1 TGETTMTVER
11 GKDAV
16 FTFTAA
22 DGADN
27 YWVDAWDAYGDNDS
41 YNPNTSCSG
50 TTVTMNT
57 AQLPEGEFIIRGR
70 AGANGMGWRES
81 DNSVRL
87 TVTASTVP
95 IGEVQLT
102 ANMNL
107 YPLFRGGRC
116 SYGVTDSMQEQSFAR
131 YVQLLSGECEIMDF
145 INVFASEL
153 PFIPLCYRSGLALYT
168 NSIDYGG
175 SVCCVND
182 VFCNV
187 DRWTVVKDD

>member
-1 TGETTMTVER
+1 PDWYVISGT
-11 GKDAV
+11 
-16 FTFTAA
+16 
-22 DGADN
+22 DGAPTLENSDIPSLLEESGN
-27 YWVDAWDAYGDNDS
+27 DPGRLHFSLVVNGENAFKLDAAK
-41 YNPNTSCSG
+41 
-50 TTVTMNT
+50 
-57 AQLPEGEFIIRGR
+57 QIRQMLSR
-70 AGANGMGWRES
+70 AGI
-81 DNSVRL
+81 SVVVYAL
-87 TVTASTVP
+87 PLEDYYTAVRSGDFDMY

-116 SYGVTDSMQEQSFAR
+116 SYGVTESMQEQSFAR